1 MMLMMMKSYQSK
13 QTKIILRTFV
23 FLFVGCMF
31 LLLPKNAEA
40 VSQWA
45 RKYQADCTLCHTS
58 FPRLNHFGE
67 RFMRNGFQMPDD
79 EPDGDTEGKE
89 KISDDLFV
97 DNVGNW
103 LGARL
108 SLTPGLYK
116 SNGVTID
123 GEIKDA
129 FNIGNPNWLQ
139 LFVAGTIYKNVSI
152 FIEQEFEVGHSKFSW
167 FHLFFTNLAGTYVN
181 FQVGN
186 LSPVDFTPF
195 PDRLRMWQ
203 KSNVLNIKSSGGKGE
218 NSVTIRQSRPGIQYY
233 GYKGSLLW
241 FAGIDNGKDFSD
253 VDRQKNYWGGAKLEL
268 PGAVKSTFEGSS
280 VGFHY
285 YSGMDTKDSADA
297 RIENDFHRYTF
308 SANARYLDKFD
319 VQAVYQIGKDDNY
332 ALNVAQVET
341 KFQGLTISAAYL
353 THPWYIILQYDQISS
368 DDISGIEK
376 TLLSPSIWFFGRE
389 NFKAGIAARFDL
401 SDAELKKHEIA
412 MQIRT
417 MF

>member
-1 MMLMMMKSYQSK
+1 
-13 QTKIILRTFV
+13 
-23 FLFVGCMF
+23 
-31 LLLPKNAEA
+31 
-40 VSQWA
+40 
-45 RKYQADCTLCHTS
+45 
-58 FPRLNHFGE
+58 
-67 RFMRNGFQMPDD
+67 MRNGFQLPDD
-79 EPDGDTEGKE
+79 EPDGDTEGKD
-89 KISDDLFV
+89 KMSDDLFV
-97 DNVGNW
+97 DKVGNW

-108 SLTPGLYK
+108 SLTPALYK

-123 GEIKDA
+123 GETKDS

-139 LFVAGTIYKNVSI
+139 LFVAGTIFKNVSI

-167 FHLFFTNLAGTYVN
+167 FHLFFTNLADTYVN

-195 PDRLRMWQ
+195 PDRLRMWG
-203 KSNVLNIKSSGGKGE
+203 KSDVLNVKSSGGKGE

-233 GYKGSLLW
+233 GYKGPLLW

-253 VDRQKNYWGGAKLEL
+253 LDRQKNYWGGAKLEL
-268 PGAVKSTFEGSS
+268 PGTVKSNFEGSS

-285 YSGMDTKDSADA
+285 YSGTDTKDSANA
-297 RIENDFHRYTF
+297 RIENDFRRYTF

-319 VQAVYQIGKDDNY
+319 VQAAFQIGADDNY
-332 ALNVAQVET
+332 ALTAVPIET
-341 KFQGLTISAAYL
+341 KFQGMTISAAYWTYPL
-353 THPWYIILQYDQISS
+353 YVILQFDQISS
-368 DDISGIEK
+368 DDIPGLEK
-376 TLLSPSIWFFGRE
+376 TMLSPSVWLFARE

-412 MQIRT
+412 LQIRT

>member
-1 MMLMMMKSYQSK
+1 MKSHLNKNSK
-13 QTKIILRTFV
+13 FFLSTFV
-23 FLFVGCMF
+23 FLFFGSLF

-45 RKYQADCTLCHTS
+45 RKYKADCTMCHTS

-67 RFMRNGFQMPDD
+67 KFMRNGFQLPDD
-79 EPDGDTEGKE
+79 EPDGDKEGKD
-89 KISDDLFV
+89 KISDDLFI
-97 DNVGNW
+97 DKVGNW

-108 SLTPGLYK
+108 SLTPALYK

-123 GEIKDA
+123 GETKDS

-139 LFVAGTIYKNVSI
+139 LFVAGTIFKNVSI
-152 FIEQEFEVGHSKFSW
+152 FIEQEFEVDHAKFSW
-167 FHLFFTNLAGTYVN
+167 FHLFFTNLADTYVN

-195 PDRLRMWQ
+195 PDRLRMWG
-203 KSNVLNIKSSGGKGE
+203 SSDVLNVKSSGGKGE

-233 GYKGSLLW
+233 GYKGPLLW

-253 VDRQKNYWGGAKLEL
+253 LDRQKNYWGGAKLEF
-268 PGAVKSTFEGSS
+268 PGTDKSNFEGSS
-280 VGFHY
+280 IGFHY
-285 YSGMDTKDSADA
+285 YSGTDTKDSATA
-297 RIENDFHRYTF
+297 RIENDFRRYTF
-308 SANARYLDKFD
+308 SANARYMDKFD
-319 VQAVYQIGKDDNY
+319 VQAAFQIGTDDNY
-332 ALNVAQVET
+332 ALTPVPVET
-341 KFQGLTISAAYL
+341 KFQGMTISAAYWTYPL
-353 THPWYIILQYDQISS
+353 YVILQFDQISS
-368 DDISGIEK
+368 DDIPGLEK
-376 TLLSPSIWFFGRE
+376 TLLSPSVWLFARE

-412 MQIRT
+412 LQIRT

>member
-1 MMLMMMKSYQSK
+1 MKLHLNKQSRLF
-13 QTKIILRTFV
+13 LRTFV
-23 FLFVGCMF
+23 FLFVGSLF
-31 LLLPKNAEA
+31 LLVPKDAEA

-45 RKYQADCTLCHTS
+45 RKYQADCTMCHTS

-67 RFMRNGFQMPDD
+67 KFMRNGFQLPDD
-79 EPDGDTEGKE
+79 EPDGDTEGKD
-89 KISDDLFV
+89 KISDNLFV
-97 DNVGNW
+97 DKVGNW

-123 GEIKDA
+123 GEIKDS

-139 LFVAGTIYKNVSI
+139 LFVAGTIFKNVSI
-152 FIEQEFEVGHSKFSW
+152 FIEQEFEVGHAKFSW

-195 PDRLRMWQ
+195 SDRLRMWQ
-203 KSNVLNIKSSGGKGE
+203 KSDVLNIKSSGGKGE
-218 NSVTIRQSRPGIQYY
+218 NSVTIRQSRPGVQYY
-233 GYKGSLLW
+233 GYKGPLLW

-253 VDRQKNYWGGAKLEL
+253 VDRQKNYWGGARLEL
-268 PGAVKSTFEGSS
+268 PGSAKNDFEGSC

-285 YSGMDTKDSADA
+285 YSGADTKDSATA
-297 RIENDFHRYTF
+297 RIENNFRRYTF

-319 VQAVYQIGKDDNY
+319 VQAAFQIGTDENY
-332 ALNVAQVET
+332 ALNVVPVET
-341 KFQGLTISAAYL
+341 EFQGMTISAAYW
-353 THPWYIILQYDQISS
+353 TYPWYVIVQLDKISS
-368 DDISGIEK
+368 DDIPGLEK
-376 TLLSPSIWFFGRE
+376 TVLSPSVWLFARE
-389 NFKAGIAARFDL
+389 NFKAGVAARFDL
-401 SDAELKKHEIA
+401 SDAELKKHEVA
-412 MQIRT
+412 LQIRT